1 MKQYPDGNKPLKIAL
16 VCMPWASLSLPCLA
30 LSILKKCAAR
40 VGARAEVH
48 YLNIRFGEQIGF
60 RLYQQIALKSALYPE
75 WFFSVNLFPG
85 KEDCSFANSLED
97 MERTEGWKHLG
108 KRLVE
113 TTGGTVAGCMKVAEE
128 ANNLVKNAIAEVDW
142 KSFDLVGFTITH
154 AQVCS
159 SLLMAKMIKAVN
171 PRIVTLFGGSAA
183 KSDMGVELLRAF
195 SWVDYVV
202 HGEAEEIFT
211 TILTHVSQGVRVPIP
226 GVSMRIGDE
235 LSLGHTDALGI
246 EDINNSP
253 VPDHDDYF
261 KEVRRVHLDQIVPV
275 SITVESSRGCWWGAK
290 HLCTFCGLNG
300 TSLVYRSKDPER
312 FYNEVMELAD
322 RHQWLSFT
330 SCDTILDMRYCRT
343 LLPRLASAD
352 IDLSFFYE
360 VKPNFTK
367 EQMRG
372 LADSGTRMV
381 QPGIE
386 ALDTDLLRLM
396 KKGIAGY
403 QNIQFLKW
411 CAEFGIDSFWNIL
424 YGFPGEKPGHYYD
437 YPRLMRLIF
446 HLKPPVDVC
455 PITFERF
462 SPYDVD
468 REKFGLNL
476 RPVEMY
482 NVLFPAHVQK
492 DRIAYYF
499 DSVTPPAVDPMEYM
513 RPVVEAFREWRRLHR
528 EQEIVFCYEKG
539 PHFLILY
546 DNRPLRPG
554 QPVQMRRIVL
564 KDLPARVYSFCDEA
578 HSFAAIAEEVL
589 PPALRSQNTEK
600 QLALLL
606 EQFVEH
612 GLMLR
617 EGDRFLSLAVRRNRR
632 KIAGAVSAQSRVR
645 EADIVESETAGA
657 LI

>member
-1 MKQYPDGNKPLKIAL
+1 MKQHLGGNQPLRIAL
-16 VCMPWASLSLPCLA
+16 VCMPWASISLPCLA

-75 WFFSVNLFPG
+75 WFFSVNLFHG
-85 KEDCSFANSLED
+85 TEDGSLANSLED
-97 MERTEGWKHLG
+97 MERTEGWQNIG

-113 TTGGTVAGCMKVAEE
+113 TTCGSVAGCLKVAEE
-128 ANNLVKNAIAEVDW
+128 ANTLVKNAIAEVDW
-142 KSFDLVGFTITH
+142 KSFDIVGFTTTH

-171 PRIVTLFGGSAA
+171 PQIVTLFGGASA
-183 KSDMGVELLRAF
+183 KSDMGVELLQAF
-195 SWVDYVV
+195 PWVDYVV
-202 HGEAEEIFT
+202 HGEAEEIFA
-211 TILTHVSQGVRVPIP
+211 TILSHVSQGIRAPIP
-226 GVSMRIGDE
+226 GVSVRIEDGI
-235 LSLGHTDALGI
+235 SLGHTDAVGI

-261 KEVRRVHLDQIVPV
+261 KEVQRVHLDQILPV

-300 TSLVYRSKDPER
+300 TALVYRSKDPER
-312 FYNEVMELAD
+312 FYNEIMELAD

-330 SCDTILDMRYCRT
+330 SVDTILDMRYCRT
-343 LLPRLASAD
+343 LLPRLAAAD

-367 EQMRG
+367 EQIRV
-372 LADSGTRMV
+372 LANSGTTMI

-386 ALDTDLLRLM
+386 ALDTDLLQLM

-424 YGFPGEKPGHYYD
+424 YGLPDEKPVHYCE

-446 HLKPPVDVC
+446 HLRPPVDVC
-455 PITFERF
+455 PISFERF
-462 SPYDVD
+462 SPYDVE
-468 REKFGLNL
+468 REKFGLKL

-482 NVLFPAHVQK
+482 DVLFPSHVQK
-492 DRIAYYF
+492 DKIAYYF
-499 DSVTPPAVDPMEYM
+499 DSVAPPAVDPMEYM
-513 RPVVEAFREWRRLHR
+513 KPIVETFLEWRRLRR
-528 EQEIVFCYEKG
+528 EQEIVFYYEKG
-539 PHFLILY
+539 PHFLSLY
-546 DNRPLRPG
+546 DNRPLQPG

-578 HSFAAIAEEVL
+578 HSFAAIVEEVL
-589 PPALRSQNTEK
+589 PPALRSKDTES
-600 QLALLL
+600 QLAALL

-617 EGDRFLSLAVRRNRR
+617 EGDRFLSLAVRKNRE
-632 KIAGAVSAQSRVR
+632 KSTGVASAKSKLR
-645 EADIVESETAGA
+645 EVDVVKSETAGV
-657 LI
+657 LP